1 MQLLIND
8 PLIKGI
14 TIFVRKEL
22 NLNNSKLKQ
31 VVVDFEKL
39 ESYKEHFKVDHV
51 FCCLGTTIKTAGSK
65 DAFLKVDYTYVVE
78 SAKVA
83 KSQGVKCFSVV
94 SSMGAN
100 GKSKIFYNRVKG
112 DMENALQKIDFPT
125 LHIFR
130 PSLLIGER
138 KEIRRGEKIGAAIS
152 RAFSFAFIK
161 GLKKYKPIQG
171 SLVAKSM
178 LDHAKAKTQGLQ
190 IIESD
195 KMNSV

>member
-1 MQLLIND
+1 MQLLIDD

-14 TIFVRKEL
+14 TVFVRKEL
-22 NLNNSKLKQ
+22 NVNNSKLKQ

-65 DAFLKVDYTYVVE
+65 DAFLKVDFTYVIE
-78 SAKVA
+78 SARIA
-83 KSQGVKCFSVV
+83 KSEGVKSFSVV
-94 SSMGAN
+94 SAMGAN

-112 DMENALQKIDFPT
+112 DMENALQKVGFPT

-178 LDHAKAKTQGLQ
+178 LDHAKAQMQGLQ

-195 KMNSV
+195 KMNS